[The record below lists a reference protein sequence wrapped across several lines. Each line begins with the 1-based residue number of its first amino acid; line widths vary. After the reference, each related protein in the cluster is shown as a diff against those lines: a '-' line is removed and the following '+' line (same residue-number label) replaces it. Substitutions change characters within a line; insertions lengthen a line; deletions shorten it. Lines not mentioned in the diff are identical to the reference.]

1 MDLEDVL
8 LGLLLAKARPFH
20 GPARNLGDRRR
31 GRKLVLEGFRL
42 VVDRDVDLAAA
53 VGMEY
58 RVIMA
63 MERVVVLQGLV
74 VVLLENQELGD
85 IDTALLHQGKEITDD
100 GSSFQFEAIERLG
113 SGREKDYSL
122 HLSVSS
128 VPARQLAA
136 LEHWIG

>member
-1 MDLEDVL
+1 M
-8 LGLLLAKARPFH
+8 
-20 GPARNLGDRRR
+20 
-31 GRKLVLEGFRL
+31 
-42 VVDRDVDLAAA
+42 
-53 VGMEY
+53 GMEH

-128 VPARQLAA
+128 VSARQQAA